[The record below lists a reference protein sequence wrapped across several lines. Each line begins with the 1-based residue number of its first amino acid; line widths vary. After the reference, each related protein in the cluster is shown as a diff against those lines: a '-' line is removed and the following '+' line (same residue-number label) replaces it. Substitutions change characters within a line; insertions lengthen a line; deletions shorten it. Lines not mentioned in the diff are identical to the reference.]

1 MANRRNRRNT
11 RRNRKNR
18 RNTRRGGGLF
28 STIYSPVSHLLQATG
43 NAAGTVTN
51 TTRNIVKK
59 GLGGVDRI
67 GHSVTGH
74 ANAAVR
80 NLVSRKRRG
89 GARKSR
95 KGRKGS
101 RKGSRKGNRK

>member
-1 MANRRNRRNT
+1 MANRRNRSRRNT

-28 STIYSPVSHLLQATG
+28 STIYSPVSHLIQATG

-51 TTRNIVKK
+51 TTRNVVKR
-59 GLGGVDRI
+59 GLGGVNRI
-67 GHSVTGH
+67 GKSVTGH

-80 NLVSRKRRG
+80 NLVSRKG
-89 GARKSR
+89 RKSR
-95 KGRKGS
+95 R
-101 RKGSRKGNRK
+101 GNRK

>member
-11 RRNRKNR
+11 RRNNRKSR
-18 RNTRRGGGLF
+18 RNTRRSGGGLF

-51 TTRNIVKK
+51 TTRNVVKR
-59 GLGGVDRI
+59 GLGGVNRI
-67 GHSVTGH
+67 GKSVTGH

-101 RKGSRKGNRK
+101 RKGNRK

>member
-1 MANRRNRRNT
+1 MA
-11 RRNRKNR
+11 NRKNR

-28 STIYSPVSHLLQATG
+28 STVYSPVSHLLQATG

-51 TTRNIVKK
+51 TTRNVVKR
-59 GLGGVDRI
+59 GLGGVNRI
-67 GHSVTGH
+67 GKSVTGH
-74 ANAAVR
+74 ADAAVR

-95 KGRKGS
+95 RRGSRKG